1 MIRINLL
8 PQKNKAERGVVDTGG
23 SQKWLLVVLGVL
35 VLELAGL
42 MVFHQ
47 TKEAELE
54 AQRGRTRE
62 LQGQIATIQQ
72 LLAQHDAVKKELAQ
86 LRARE
91 SAIAQLETARSG
103 PTAALLELSQ
113 LLTTGKAP
121 TVDPDREAVRRRD
134 SPLQVYNPG
143 WDGRRVWLTS
153 FKESDRTVEI
163 KGLARDSTD
172 VSELAYRL
180 KSSVYFYDVKL
191 LPGQKGATGNDA
203 PGMVEFGL
211 ELKVR
216 Y

>member
-1 MIRINLL
+1 
-8 PQKNKAERGVVDTGG
+8 
-23 SQKWLLVVLGVL
+23 
-35 VLELAGL
+35 

-47 TKEAELE
+47 SKEAELE

-91 SAIAQLETARSG
+91 AAITRLETARSG

-113 LLTTGKAP
+113 LLTSGKSP

-134 SPLQVYNPG
+134 SPLQVFNAG
-143 WDGRRVWLTS
+143 WDARRLWLTS

-163 KGLARDSTD
+163 KGFARDSTD

-180 KSSVYFYDVKL
+180 KSSVYFYDVRL
-191 LPGQKGATGNDA
+191 LPGQKGNSSDA
-203 PGMVEFGL
+203 GTQGMVEFGL